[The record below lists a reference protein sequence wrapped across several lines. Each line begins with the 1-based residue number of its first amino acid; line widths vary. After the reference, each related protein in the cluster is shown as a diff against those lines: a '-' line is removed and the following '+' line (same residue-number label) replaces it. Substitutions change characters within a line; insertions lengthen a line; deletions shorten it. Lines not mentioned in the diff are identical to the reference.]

1 MELKTIKFYE
11 EQLSEEQLSKS
22 SALFFELHQHQFTV
36 KEAKNG
42 TVFGIRDD
50 VRITCKGGD
59 IRVRLDDL
67 TAAIQQY
74 VQAGDKI
81 EIVRMQY
88 DNHTRPVVVSFTNH
102 TQGVSLINV
111 KLQQIAE
118 RIRKDTDKNEA
129 LYKNM
134 LAKIQHQEYL
144 LLYMEIASGATSD
157 YELNDMT
164 LANTLDKSCD
174 GIRTLFTRN
183 RDTQATMPQRLNLG
197 MNELDNLFA
206 VYALQYDAVKDGF
219 SDGENFYYN
228 LRDIV
233 ISMNISVNLPI
244 MIENM

>member
-1 MELKTIKFYE
+1 MEFKTIKFYE
-11 EQLSEEQLSKS
+11 EQLSEEQVSKS
-22 SALFFELHQHQFTV
+22 SALFFELQQTQFTV

-74 VQAGDKI
+74 VQAGDNI
-81 EIVRMQY
+81 EVVRMQY
-88 DNHTRPVVVSFTNH
+88 DNYTRPVMVSFTNH
-102 TQGVSLINV
+102 TQGVLLINV

-118 RIRKDTDKNEA
+118 RIRKDTDKNEM

-134 LAKIQHQEYL
+134 LTTIQHQEYL
-144 LLYMEIASGATSD
+144 LLYMEIASGITSN
-157 YELNDMT
+157 YELEDIT
-164 LANTLDKSCD
+164 LAKTLDKSCD
-174 GIRTLFTRN
+174 GIRTLFIRN
-183 RDTQATMPQRLNLG
+183 RDTQATIPPRLNLG

-233 ISMNISVNLPI
+233 ISMNISVNIPV